1 MKTFLIISLCA
12 VLLSGCGAKST
23 METVDDALAEPAA
36 AVKREVVVDLPG
48 EAAIPTME
56 NENSRY
62 YVCEDYEISMETFP
76 SGDLNHTIETLSGF
90 APEDLTVVK
99 TEYNGVKRYDFVWA
113 AQGENGEQLGRAAVL
128 DDGNYHYTMT
138 VLQNADQTENSQI
151 VWRTVF
157 ESFQLA

>member
-1 MKTFLIISLCA
+1 MKTFLIFGLCA
-12 VLLSGCGAKST
+12 LLLTGCGAKPT
-23 METVDDALAEPAA
+23 METVGDSLVEPAA

-90 APEDLTVVK
+90 APEDLTVVE
-99 TEYNGVKRYDFVWA
+99 TEYSGVKRYDFVWA
-113 AQGENGEQLGRAAVL
+113 AQGEAGEQVGRAAVL
-128 DDGNYHYTMT
+128 DDGNYHYTLT
-138 VLQNADQTENSQI
+138 VLQNADQTEKTQI